1 MLSKNHEV
9 GGREGGIVNKRRREG
24 FRQKKKKISTSVT
37 TNRSLILWDI
47 MFSVS
52 TILLTNEL
60 HELTSWGPPIS
71 EKLLKGKKDNGYR
84 RKCIMSF
91 VICFPLEEQ
100 VWLSFGFLVV
110 PMRLLP

>member
-1 MLSKNHEV
+1 MLSENHEV
-9 GGREGGIVNKRRREG
+9 GGREGGTVNKRRREG
-24 FRQKKKKISTSVT
+24 FRQKREISTLVT
-37 TNRSLILWDI
+37 TSRSLILWDV

-52 TILLTNEL
+52 AILLTNEL
-60 HELTSWGPPIS
+60 RELTSWGPPIS
-71 EKLLKGKKDNGYR
+71 EKLLKGKKDNGYG

-110 PMRLLP
+110 PMSLLS